1 MVNISYSTGSDC
13 YFSFSGL
20 SDVVPAKYQP
30 LSDYRNE
37 LAFFLDL
44 FKRNGITVKKTKT
57 DIRSAVME
65 DGDDE
70 YECVSGKIRFTLV
83 HDMYWGI
90 VHFRVNDAA
99 QRSTL
104 ANRLKELI
112 LRSTNASQ

>member
-1 MVNISYSTGSDC
+1 MVNISYSAGSDC
-13 YFSFSGL
+13 CFSFSGL

-30 LSDYRNE
+30 LSDYGNE

-44 FKRNGITVKKTKT
+44 FKRNGITVKKTKM

-65 DGDDE
+65 DGDAE

-104 ANRLKELI
+104 ADRLKALI
-112 LRSTNASQ
+112 MKASSEKA

>member
-1 MVNISYSTGSDC
+1 MVSISYSAGSDC

-20 SDVVPAKYQP
+20 NDVVPAKYQP
-30 LSDYRNE
+30 LSDYGNE

-65 DGDDE
+65 DGDAE

-104 ANRLKELI
+104 AEKLKEMI
-112 LRSTNASQ
+112 QKAASGQK